1 MFFHSCIFYV
11 ADYLTYINLSKVVVF
26 SQLEAKVV
34 VFSQLN
40 GQRWLF
46 FHSWT
51 GKGGCF
57 FTAGRAKVV
66 VFSQLNG
73 QRWLFFHSWT
83 GSFLPKVVVFSQ
95 LEKQ

>member
-1 MFFHSCIFYV
+1 M

-57 FTAGRAKVV
+57 FTAGRG
-66 VFSQLNG
+66 VFS
-73 QRWLFFHSWT
+73 QRWLFFHSWKNSNLCIFVMDN
-83 GSFLPKVVVFSQ
+83 SFVDI
-95 LEKQ
+95 